1 MKVDTRQKAIN
12 EYNKRMDELKKGVC
26 DGTRAASELVPI
38 ILKTLVTNKP
48 VCKNMLHKIFLKGDT
63 KSYDAIK
70 DEVTEEMYGESPP
83 FAVNLADYGIDSK
96 YNGEVFPI
104 HEAVLSKNPTM
115 VQALINAYA
124 GRQNAV
130 NNIDRPIIVAVT
142 KQARGKNV
150 VYGKTARGLVD
161 LMIIEEKNAKALRNL
176 KIIKCLLIKAGAKPK
191 YANSTLKTVSASN
204 KKLVNNTRNA
214 NYNCSQVAGR
224 RNEVIRS
231 TRKHRN

>member
-1 MKVDTRQKAIN
+1 
-12 EYNKRMDELKKGVC
+12 MDELKKGVC

-38 ILKTLVTNKP
+38 ILKKLVTDEP

-63 KSYDAIK
+63 ESYDAIK
-70 DEVTEEMYGESPP
+70 HGVTQEMYGESAP

-104 HEAVLSKNPTM
+104 HEAVLSKNPKM
-115 VQALINAYA
+115 VQTLINDIKTEL
-124 GRQNAV
+124 
-130 NNIDRPIIVAVT
+130 IDKPIIVSVI
-142 KQARGKNV
+142 KQARGKNA

-161 LMIIEEKNAKALRNL
+161 LMIAAEKNTQALRNL

-191 YANSTLKTVSASN
+191 YANSRFKSVSASN

-214 NYNCSQVAGR
+214 SYNCFSQNAGR
-224 RNEVIRS
+224 R
-231 TRKHRN
+231 TRRRRY